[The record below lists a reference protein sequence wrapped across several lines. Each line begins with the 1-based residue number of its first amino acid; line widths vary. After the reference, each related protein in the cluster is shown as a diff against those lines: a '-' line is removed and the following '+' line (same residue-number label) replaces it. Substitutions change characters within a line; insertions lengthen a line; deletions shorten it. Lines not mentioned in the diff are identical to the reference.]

1 MTTPTICRG
10 IIAIPARRAST
21 RLPDKLLL
29 SRTGKPLIHHV
40 IDRCRTAVALSKG
53 RLTEVVVACDD
64 EQLKQVAHHAGVR
77 AILTGK
83 HHTCGTTRIAE
94 AIGYLPETL
103 KFDFVVNVQ
112 GDEPELSPEA
122 ILTVVDTLLQDL
134 ETPMATLSVAM
145 PTGSEM
151 MKQNPNAVK
160 VVVDGQGRAMYFSRA
175 PIPYDR
181 NAEEGDE
188 PLWRHHLGIY
198 AYRTP
203 FLLDFA
209 EMPASPLERREGLEQ
224 LRALEAGYT
233 IRCGSVPAAWAA
245 KGVDTEEDYAA
256 FVSRAG

>member
-1 MTTPTICRG
+1 
-10 IIAIPARRAST
+10 
-21 RLPDKLLL
+21 LL
-29 SRTGKPLIHHV
+29 HHV
-40 IDRCRTAVALSKG
+40 IDRCREAVAQSKG
-53 RLTEVVVACDD
+53 RLVDVVVACDD
-64 EQLKQVAHHAGVR
+64 EQLKQIAHQAGVR

-94 AIGYLPETL
+94 AVGYLPDDL

-112 GDEPELSPEA
+112 GDEPELAPEA
-122 ILTVVDTLLQDL
+122 ILAVVETLLSDPAA
-134 ETPMATLSVAM
+134 PMATLAVAM
-145 PTGSEM
+145 PNGSEM

-160 VVVDGQGRAMYFSRA
+160 VVVDSRGRAMYFSRA

-181 NAEEGDE
+181 NPCESDE

-198 AYRTP
+198 AYRRS

-209 EMPASPLERREGLEQ
+209 RMPASPLEQREGLEQ

-233 IRCGSVPAAWAA
+233 IHCGLVPAAWAA